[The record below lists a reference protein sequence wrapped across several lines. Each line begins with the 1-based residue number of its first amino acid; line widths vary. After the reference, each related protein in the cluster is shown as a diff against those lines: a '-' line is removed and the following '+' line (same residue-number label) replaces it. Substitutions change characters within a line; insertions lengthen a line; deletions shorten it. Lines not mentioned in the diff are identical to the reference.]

1 VPPSRLINGNIPV
14 EGGRSSMRL
23 EPETWDALSEIC
35 DRESIGLGELVR
47 RAERALGTGGRT
59 SAVRVFALAYF
70 REAATDEG
78 HRRVGHGMRMSHS
91 PRPHAHRPTS
101 I

>member
-1 VPPSRLINGNIPV
+1 
-14 EGGRSSMRL
+14 MRL
-23 EPETWDALSEIC
+23 EPETWDALGEIC

-47 RAERALGTGGRT
+47 RAERALGAGGRT

-78 HRRVGHGMRMSHS
+78 HIAAGHGTKERGVQRTQRVS
-91 PRPHAHRPTS
+91 
-101 I
+101 

>member
-1 VPPSRLINGNIPV
+1 MPPSRLINGNIPV

-23 EPETWDALSEIC
+23 EPETWDALGEIC
-35 DRESIGLGELVR
+35 DREAIGLGELVR
-47 RAERALGTGGRT
+47 RAERALEAGGRT

-78 HRRVGHGMRMSHS
+78 HRLAGHGE
-91 PRPHAHRPTS
+91 T
-101 I
+101 